1 MNTKI
6 LRKCAPASLLALCLS
21 ISAAAQDTSTTAQDS
36 KPADSKSTPAIDG
49 GAGPCSANFTI
60 TDANGTPVYAAK
72 VKVHIAYRF
81 GGFHR
86 LDLELSTDS
95 NGKARFTGL
104 PDRVKR
110 GLYFEASEGERSG
123 EAFDDPSTNCKATF
137 TIALQKKN

>member
-1 MNTKI
+1 MDKNGLRNLASISVFI
-6 LRKCAPASLLALCLS
+6 LILLS
-21 ISAAAQDTSTTAQDS
+21 ISAAAQTST
-36 KPADSKSTPAIDG
+36 PAPSDAKAAPAIDG
-49 GAGPCSANFTI
+49 GAGPCSADFTI
-60 TDANGTPVYAAK
+60 TDANGAPVYAAK
-72 VKVHIAYRF
+72 IKVHIAYRF

-110 GLYFEASEGERSG
+110 GMYFEASEGDRSG

-137 TIALQKKN
+137 TIALQKK